1 MSFGKFSFCLFSCKN
16 LRIFVTST
24 YLGLF
29 SNYILFGTEAEADT
43 GFPERRGVGCRGYGY
58 FILGLSVVGHITRCM
73 DKMSVDKILGDQT
86 PVKIARGGQNAVH
99 FMGQGGQ
106 NAYLNKTLYI

>member
-1 MSFGKFSFCLFSCKN
+1 MLLLSYAM
-16 LRIFVTST
+16 T
-24 YLGLF
+24 Y
-29 SNYILFGTEAEADT
+29 TEADT
-43 GFPERRGVGCRGYGY
+43 GFPERGGVGCRGYGY
-58 FILGLSVVGHITRCM
+58 FILGLSVVGHITRCT

-86 PVKIARGGQNAVH
+86 PVKIARGGGGGGGQNAVH

>member
-1 MSFGKFSFCLFSCKN
+1 MAFSRNVLEEKSKS
-16 LRIFVTST
+16 LKDIMIS
-24 YLGLF
+24 YLGDF
-29 SNYILFGTEAEADT
+29 RGRYRISRKG
-43 GFPERRGVGCRGYGY
+43 GVGCRGYGY
-58 FILGLSVVGHITRCM
+58 FILALSVVGHITRCT

-86 PVKIARGGQNAVH
+86 PIKIARRGRGQNAVH